1 MPHVERA
8 PAKLTVSLRVTGVR
22 ADGYHLLAA
31 TKADLLRRAGRHAA
45 AAAAY
50 RTAIDQ
56 AGTASERHYL
66 ERRLATLPG
75 GAS

>member
-1 MPHVERA
+1 MASGPE
-8 PAKLTVSLRVTGVR
+8 TGLAIIEALEAAGVLS
-22 ADGYHLLAA
+22 GYHLLAA